1 MDAESGSSQRERCS
15 LDANSR
21 VRVPIQIL
29 APSNRPVQITENL
42 GDFWR
47 DTYPKLKQ
55 QLQRRVS
62 QARVALMNYMRGI
75 YHWVNPA
82 FWSR

>member
-1 MDAESGSSQRERCS
+1 MLATPAGDGRESGSPQREKWS
-15 LDANSR
+15 LDANRR
-21 VRVPIQIL
+21 VRVRIQIL

-42 GDFWR
+42 DDFWR

-62 QARVALMNYMRGI
+62 QARVALMNYMR
-75 YHWVNPA
+75 
-82 FWSR
+82 